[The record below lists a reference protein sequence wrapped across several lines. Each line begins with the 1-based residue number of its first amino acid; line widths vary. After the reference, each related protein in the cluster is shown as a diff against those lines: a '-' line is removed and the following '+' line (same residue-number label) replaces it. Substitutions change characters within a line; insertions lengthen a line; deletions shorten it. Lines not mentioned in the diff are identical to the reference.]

1 MTLQERLLQDM
12 KAAMKAKEK
21 ITLAAIRFAR
31 SAMKNREIEL
41 GKQLEEEDELKVIVS
56 LVKQHKD
63 SIEQYQQ
70 GGRDDLVEREQAE
83 LAVLEAYLPQQLS
96 EEDIR
101 ALVTEAIE
109 AIEATSMKDMG
120 KVMRYIMPKVQG
132 RADGKQINQLVK
144 EQLG

>member
-41 GKQLEEEDELKVIVS
+41 GKQLEEEDALKVIVS

-101 ALVTEAIE
+101 ALVTEAITASHVDE
-109 AIEATSMKDMG
+109 G
-120 KVMRYIMPKVQG
+120 HGQG
-132 RADGKQINQLVK
+132 HALYHAKSSGT
-144 EQLG
+144 G